1 MFLVLLIMGGIIG
14 GIFTATEAS
23 GIAVVYT
30 LVLAVFFYKE
40 VSWKD
45 LPKIILDSAV
55 TTAIVLLL
63 IGASMGMSWA
73 MTNADIPYMVS
84 DALLAL
90 SDNPTVILLTI
101 TFILLLVGTF
111 MDMTPALLIFTP
123 ILMPVAMDM
132 GVDPIHFGIMMTFS
146 LCIGI
151 CTPPVGSALFVGC
164 SVGGVQISDA
174 IKNILPFYGVLFIT
188 LLLVTFIP
196 DISLLL
202 PRLFGF

>member
-1 MFLVLLIMGGIIG
+1 
-14 GIFTATEAS
+14 
-23 GIAVVYT
+23 
-30 LVLAVFFYKE
+30 
-40 VSWKD
+40 
-45 LPKIILDSAV
+45 
-55 TTAIVLLL
+55 
-63 IGASMGMSWA
+63 
-73 MTNADIPYMVS
+73 
-84 DALLAL
+84 
-90 SDNPTVILLTI
+90 
-101 TFILLLVGTF
+101 
-111 MDMTPALLIFTP
+111 
-123 ILMPVAMDM
+123 MPVAMDM
-132 GVDPIHFGIMMTFS
+132 GVDPIHFGIMMTFN